1 MSDTEKALRN
11 NVDAVRLLGER
22 IGYGAV
28 MQAAEIA
35 WRQKLEAAGYPGGE
49 HSVGPC
55 AGLLVSCSCDGGCDW
70 CEGSGRVTRRVRKAM
85 DEAGQ

>member
-1 MSDTEKALRN
+1 MKSEALQR
-11 NVDAVRLLGER
+11 NVDEVRILGER

-35 WRQKLEAAGYPGGE
+35 WRERLEASGTAGGE

-55 AGLLVSCSCDGGCDW
+55 AGFLVPCPC
-70 CEGSGRVTRRVRKAM
+70 GSGCEWCQGACRVTKRVLQAM
-85 DEAGQ
+85 QEAER